1 MENPSCVREHEH
13 EIPLVL
19 NYKILQDSPDFE
31 NPKPELEQYSTP
43 VDITLEIIKHANS
56 LGHLSGKVVDLGC
69 GTGRLAIGAAILG
82 ANVTGY
88 EIDEDALKQAK
99 SYSKKHNLSIK
110 WNNKAIENIEE
121 TYDTVLMNPP
131 FGSQRPGADR
141 IFLEKALEISD
152 NIWSIHMAET
162 KKFVEEFV
170 ELNSGKIVSAYEF
183 NFPLKRTM
191 PFHTKNISNQKAILY
206 HIASLR

>member
-1 MENPSCVREHEH
+1 MEKG
-13 EIPLVL
+13 L
-19 NYKILQDSPDFE
+19 NYKLLQNSPDFK

-82 ANVTGY
+82 ADVTGY
-88 EIDEDALKQAK
+88 EIDEEALEQAEN
-99 SYSKKHNLSIK
+99 YSNEHKLSIK

-121 TYDTVLMNPP
+121 KYDTTIMNPP
-131 FGSQRPGADR
+131 FGSQRPGADK
-141 IFLEKALEISD
+141 IFLEKALEISN

-170 ELNSGKIVSAYEF
+170 ELNSGNIISAYEF
-183 NFPLKRTM
+183 NFPLKKTM
-191 PFHTKNISNQKAILY
+191 PFHTKDINNQKAILY

>member
-1 MENPSCVREHEH
+1 
-13 EIPLVL
+13 
-19 NYKILQDSPDFE
+19 LQNSPEFK

-43 VDITLEIIKHANS
+43 VDIALEIIKHANS

-82 ANVTGY
+82 ADVTGY
-88 EIDEDALKQAK
+88 EIDEEALEQARN
-99 SYSKKHNLSIK
+99 YSKKHNLSIT
-110 WNNKAIENIEE
+110 WSNKAIENIEE
-121 TYDTVLMNPP
+121 KYDTVIMNPP

-141 IFLEKALEISD
+141 IFLKKALEISD

-162 KKFVEEFV
+162 KKFVEKFV
-170 ELNSGKIVSAYEF
+170 ELNSGKVVSAYEF
-183 NFPLKRTM
+183 NFPLKKTM
-191 PFHTKNISNQKAILY
+191 PFHTKDINNQKAILY

>member
-1 MENPSCVREHEH
+1 MEIR
-13 EIPLVL
+13 L
-19 NYKILQDSPDFE
+19 NYKILQNSPDFK

-43 VDITLEIIKHANS
+43 VDIALEIIKHANS
-56 LGHLSGKVVDLGC
+56 LGHLAGKVVDLGS

-82 ANVTGY
+82 ADITGY

-99 SYSKKHNLSIK
+99 NYSKKHDLNITWS
-110 WNNKAIENIEE
+110 NKAIENIEE
-121 TYDTVLMNPP
+121 KYDTVLMNPP